1 MRRAPTLLFA
11 LACVAATPAVVV
23 VTGCQTQASPVTGQF
38 AVHGMYCDSCVE
50 GITGTLE
57 LVEGVEWV
65 EVDLKG
71 EVARVRFDPSKVKAE
86 ELLAKVEKMG
96 YVPGPFEPSAPG

>member
-11 LACVAATPAVVV
+11 VVCAAASPAVVA
-23 VTGCQTQASPVTGQF
+23 TAGCHTQAAPVTGQF
-38 AVHGMYCDSCVE
+38 AVHGMYCESCVE

-71 EVARVRFDPSKVKAE
+71 EVARVRFDPSKVTAAE
-86 ELLAKVEKMG
+86 LVARVEKMG
-96 YVPGPFEPSAPG
+96 YVPGPFEPDTEG